1 MNIVLPLRQHVG
13 APCQPKVSVG
23 DMVKRG
29 QLIAVPQGLGANIH
43 ASVHGKVEEVTEE
56 AIVISPQADQPDE
69 YVKISATDN
78 MLEAIEEAG
87 VVGAGGAGFPA
98 HIKLKAEL
106 PTGCVIINGAECEPL
121 LAHNLLLMEDDP
133 GVVVRGAKY
142 MMEITKAPKAYIAV
156 KAKYK
161 KAVRALKRAAAL
173 EKGIEIAYL
182 PDIYPSG
189 DERVVVREL
198 LGVELEPGQLP
209 LEANT
214 VVQNVETVKHIVNA
228 IEHRKPFIDKD
239 LTVAGRV
246 KDGKKGKVFLDVP
259 LGEPVGK
266 YIEMAGG
273 YVKPYGE
280 ITLGGPFTGSAGKED
295 SPVVKTLGGVLV
307 SMPFPQESRKI
318 GLLACECGAQEPR
331 LREIAEAMGA
341 EVVAEEKCKRM
352 VEVNGRYR
360 CDKPGE
366 CPGQAETVM
375 KMKKKG
381 MQVLLTGSCGD

>member
-13 APCQPKVSVG
+13 APCQPIVSVG
-23 DMVKRG
+23 DFVKKG
-29 QLIAVPQGLGANIH
+29 QLIAKPQGLGANIH
-43 ASVHGKVEEVTEE
+43 ASVYGTVSEITDEIISIIPQVE
-56 AIVISPQADQPDE
+56 QPDE
-69 YVKISATDN
+69 YVKIRETDS

-87 VVGAGGAGFPA
+87 IVGAGGAGFPA
-98 HIKLKAEL
+98 HIKLKADL
-106 PTGCVIINGAECEPL
+106 QAGSVIINGAECEPL
-121 LAHNLLLMEDDP
+121 LAHNLQFMEDHP
-133 GVVVRGAKY
+133 QVVVRGAKY
-142 MMEITKAPKAYIAV
+142 LKEITKAPIAYIAV

-161 KAVRALKRAAAL
+161 KAVRAIKRAASL
-173 EKGIEIAYL
+173 ERGIEITYL

-189 DERVVVREL
+189 DERVVVREI

-209 LEANT
+209 LEAGT

-228 IEHRKPFIDKD
+228 IEKRKPFIEKD
-239 LTVAGRV
+239 FTVAGRV
-246 KDGKKGKVFLDVP
+246 KDGQKGKVFLDVP

-266 YIEMAGG
+266 YIQQAGG
-273 YVKPYGE
+273 FVKPFGE

-295 SPVVKTLGGVLV
+295 SPIVKTLGGVLV
-307 SMPFPQESRKI
+307 SMPYPQESRKI

-341 EVVAEEKCKRM
+341 EIVAEEKCKRM
-352 VEVNGRYR
+352 VEINGRYR

-381 MQVLLTGSCGD
+381 IQVLLTGSCGD

>member
-13 APCQPKVSVG
+13 APCEPIVSVG
-23 DMVKRG
+23 DSVQKG
-29 QLIAVPQGLGANIH
+29 QLIAKPQGLGANIH
-43 ASVHGKVEEVTEE
+43 ASVYGTIEAVTEE
-56 AIVISPQADQPDE
+56 SIVIKPQADQPEE
-69 YVKISATDN
+69 YVAIKETATL
-78 MLEAIEEAG
+78 LEAIEEAG

-98 HIKLKAEL
+98 HIKLKADL
-106 PTGCVIINGAECEPL
+106 KDGCVIINGAECEPI
-121 LAHNLLLMEDDP
+121 LAHNLQLMEESP
-133 GVVVRGAKY
+133 QVVVRGAKY
-142 MMEITKAPKAYIAV
+142 MMEITQAPKAYIAV

-161 KAVRALKRAAAL
+161 KAIRAMKRAAAL

-198 LGVELEPGQLP
+198 LGVVLEPGQLP
-209 LEANT
+209 LEAKT

-228 IEHRKPFIDKD
+228 IEKRKPYIAKD
-239 LTVAGRV
+239 ITVAGRV
-246 KDGKKGKVFLDVP
+246 KEGGVFMDVP

-266 YIEMAGG
+266 YIELAGG
-273 YVKPYGE
+273 FVKPYGE
-280 ITLGGPFTGSAGKED
+280 ITLGGPFTGSAGTEE
-295 SPVVKTLGGVLV
+295 SPIIKTLGGILV
-307 SMPFPQESRKI
+307 SMPFPQETRKI

-375 KMKKKG
+375 TMKKKG
-381 MQVLLTGSCGD
+381 IQVLLTGSCGD

>member
-13 APCQPKVSVG
+13 APCEPVVSVG
-23 DMVKRG
+23 DSVEKG
-29 QLIAVPQGLGANIH
+29 QLIAKPQGLGANIH
-43 ASVHGKVEEVTEE
+43 ASVYGIIEEVTEE
-56 AIVISPQADQPDE
+56 SIIIKPQADQPEE
-69 YVKISATDN
+69 YLKIKETDDL
-78 MLEAIEEAG
+78 LEAIEEAG

-98 HIKLKAEL
+98 HIKLKADL
-106 PTGCVIINGAECEPL
+106 KDGCVIINGAECEPI
-121 LAHNLLLMEDDP
+121 LAHNLQLMEKTP
-133 GVVVRGAKY
+133 QIVVRGAKY
-142 MMEITKAPKAYIAV
+142 LKEITKAPKAYIAV

-173 EKGIEIAYL
+173 ETGIEIAYL

-189 DERVVVREL
+189 DERVVVREI

-209 LEANT
+209 LEAYT

-228 IEHRKPFIDKD
+228 IEKRKPYIAKD
-239 LTVAGRV
+239 ITVAGRV
-246 KDGKKGKVFLDVP
+246 KEGQKGKVFMDVP

-266 YIEMAGG
+266 YIELAGG
-273 YVKPYGE
+273 YVKPFGE
-280 ITLGGPFTGSAGKED
+280 ITLGGPFTGSAGRED
-295 SPVVKTLGGVLV
+295 SPIIKTMGGVLV

-381 MQVLLTGSCGD
+381 IQVLLTGSCGD